1 MMPML
6 TLAAGVL
13 FMGASMVCLT
23 VHFGKRMQD
32 WADKK
37 RVVVEKVQVQVATA
51 QV

>member
-1 MMPML
+1 MPVL
-6 TLAAGVL
+6 TVAAGVL

-37 RVVVEKVQVQVATA
+37 KVIVEKVPVQVATT